1 MIGHQFPRA
10 KACGSRMLAGPVAGN
25 ASTPATPIAV
35 RGGLG
40 AALAAALAIYM
51 AHARA
56 SPG

>member
-1 MIGHQFPRA
+1 
-10 KACGSRMLAGPVAGN
+10 MLAGSVAGN
-25 ASTPATPIAV
+25 ATTPATPIAV

-40 AALAAALAIYM
+40 AALAAALAIDK